1 MGSREPQKGL
11 ESSFWQWCE
20 VPGGEAET
28 QGRAAGW
35 LLPEPRPELRQWR
48 RKEWTHLAPE
58 QEDGSDLV
66 TGSPAGGGEG
76 IVELVFNLGG
86 DFKPSTAFPRWDP
99 VVHEAVR
106 QSLGRCKA

>member
-1 MGSREPQKGL
+1 M
-11 ESSFWQWCE
+11 
-20 VPGGEAET
+20 
-28 QGRAAGW
+28 
-35 LLPEPRPELRQWR
+35 
-48 RKEWTHLAPE
+48 
-58 QEDGSDLV
+58 
-66 TGSPAGGGEG
+66 TGSPSGGGEG